1 MWFRST
7 GDDTGEAGDAAMR
20 HLPVDSRG
28 GGRAEQLPVG
38 PGGPGSLPQLP
49 GEGMDSRPQGM
60 EPLNLR
66 DWLVALRRHILLA
79 TTVTAAALAVAGYV
93 GYTSPPVYRAT
104 SVVRL
109 VDARRALAGGLVDGE
124 EQDAGWRPT
133 NPVLSQVEM
142 LRSRAIAGAVV
153 DDMPALRVR
162 TRGFDGA
169 LLKDVYLAPAAQ
181 SDSIDLQF
189 EASMMTAVRGSEK
202 RAAAYGAPVTLG
214 GISFVISMRPERASG
229 TLLVISRDVAVS
241 DLAGR
246 LLVKPRESTD
256 FIDITFTAFDPK
268 RAQGVANRVA
278 QVFQVANVETAQ
290 QEARRRREFIETQ
303 LKFNDSLLTAAR
315 AALTAFRNQAP
326 SLAAT
331 PPPDRAAAP
340 NPLEERRQE
349 LDLERR
355 QYATLL
361 GQLLDTNRVTRRVAL
376 RNVIASSPTIGGN
389 AVVSRLYE
397 QLVHYETQRDS
408 LTSGEWARS
417 AMDPDVQRL
426 STLIASTEADLLG
439 AVRGVVASHDARIT
453 VLDDLEARNTATARR
468 LSSTQATGE
477 VLTERVEN
485 TRRIADQLSI
495 EYQKARIAEAV
506 EAGQVEVVDLA
517 PLPQV
522 PIGGGP
528 LRTLV
533 YGLLLG
539 LLLGGGSAIL
549 ADHLNRSVHRRDDV
563 AHLGLPVLGIV
574 PHARRGK
581 TADTGPVVEAMR
593 GIRFSLL
600 YAHGAAG
607 PVMFTITSPGSGEGK
622 SFVSSNLAL
631 AFAHGGYRTLLID
644 ADLRRGSLYQIL
656 NTQRKPGL
664 TDVLH
669 GEVAVEHAIQATPY
683 ASLSFVGCGT
693 RTPDGPEL
701 LGSEAMSRFI
711 AGIRASFDAIIVDSP
726 PLGAGVDAYALGAV
740 TGNVLFVLRVGTTN
754 REVAEAKLDL
764 FDRLPVRLLGTVLND
779 VPGHSPYAQYSYYLD
794 GYGYEA
800 EPEPEPRALSGPQT
814 PAQGQGQG

>member
-1 MWFRST
+1 VS
-7 GDDTGEAGDAAMR
+7 

-28 GGRAEQLPVG
+28 VGMAEQLPTGRRASTSLAPPSAGGVDSPP
-38 PGGPGSLPQLP
+38 PGT
-49 GEGMDSRPQGM
+49 

-66 DWLVALRRHILLA
+66 EWLVAVRRHWLLA
-79 TTVTAAALAVAGYV
+79 TTVAAAVLMVAGYV
-93 GYTSPPVYRAT
+93 AYTSARVYRAT

-109 VDARRALAGGLVDGE
+109 VDARRALAGGLVDREDQEGGSPS
-124 EQDAGWRPT
+124 A

-162 TRGFDGA
+162 PGGFDGTI
-169 LLKDVYLAPAAQ
+169 LKDMHFAPALG
-181 SDSIDLQF
+181 SDSIELRFGGQTV
-189 EASMMTAVRGSEK
+189 TAVRGSEK
-202 RAAAYGAPVTLG
+202 RAVAYGAPVTLG
-214 GISFVISMRPERASG
+214 SIGFVVARPPERASGG
-229 TLLVISRDVAVS
+229 TLLVISRDAAVS
-241 DLAGR
+241 DLAGH
-246 LLVKPRESTD
+246 LVVKPRENTD
-256 FIDITFTAFDPK
+256 FIDITFTASDPE

-278 QVFQVANVETAQ
+278 QVFQAANVETAQ

-315 AALTAFRNQAP
+315 AALTAFRTQAP
-326 SLAAT
+326 SLTAN
-331 PPPDRAAAP
+331 PSPDRNAGP
-340 NPLEERRQE
+340 TGLEERRQE

-361 GQLLDTNRVTRRVAL
+361 GQLLDTNRVARRMAL

-389 AVVSRLYE
+389 VVISRLYE
-397 QLVHYETQRDS
+397 QLVHYETLRDS
-408 LTSGEWARS
+408 LTSGNWARS
-417 AMDPDVQRL
+417 ATDPDVQRL
-426 STLIASTEADLLG
+426 SPLIASTEADLLG

-453 VLDDLEARNTATARR
+453 VLDDLEARNAATARR
-468 LSSTQATGE
+468 LSSAQATGE

-485 TRRIADQLSI
+485 TRRIADQLSN

-517 PLPQV
+517 PLPQA

-533 YGLLLG
+533 FGLLVG

-563 AHLGLPVLGIV
+563 AQLGLPVLGIV
-574 PHARRGK
+574 PHAKRGK
-581 TADTGPVVEAMR
+581 TADIGPVVEAMR

-664 TDVLH
+664 TEILH
-669 GEVAVEHAIQATPY
+669 GEVAAEHAIQATPY

-701 LGSEAMSRFI
+701 LGSEPMARFI
-711 AGIRASFDAIIVDSP
+711 AGIRQSFDAIIVDSP
-726 PLGAGVDAYALGAV
+726 PMGAGVDAYALATV

-779 VPGHSPYAQYSYYLD
+779 VPAHSPYAQYSYYLD

-800 EPEPEPRALSGPQT
+800 EPEPEPQILSGPRV
-814 PAQGQGQG
+814 PAQGQG